1 MRLPTIAVSGLML
14 CGTAAQAQDFRSI
27 QTPPDHNQSLPDY
40 KGQKFEIV
48 GDNGPLASATTIT
61 SPTGFTSLTS
71 VPMYPVLYCGEEGG
85 VGPNEYAVRP
95 GAGPVRW
102 LLEVPLR
109 PSGPPAGAKM
119 FDARYEAYDNVAT
132 INMFAQILVEK
143 VDDSH
148 VSITAQAYP
157 NCERARVRLKITV
170 LYAK

>member
-1 MRLPTIAVSGLML
+1 ML

-119 FDARYEAYDNVAT
+119 FDARYEAYDNVAA
-132 INMFAQILVEK
+132 INMFAATL
-143 VDDSH
+143 S
-148 VSITAQAYP
+148 
-157 NCERARVRLKITV
+157 
-170 LYAK
+170 

>member
-1 MRLPTIAVSGLML
+1 ML